1 MKDDPGI
8 LKLQQDEMITLALFY
23 PKFFWE
29 PQSFHMSQWER
40 NLRRRQSLTKFKHV
54 NKECVI
60 NYSANR
66 DKLLKHWDLK
76 ENRKSAS

>member
-8 LKLQQDEMITLALFY
+8 LKLQQDEMITLALFSY

-29 PQSFHMSQWER
+29 PQSFYMFQGKR

-54 NKECVI
+54 NK
-60 NYSANR
+60 
-66 DKLLKHWDLK
+66 
-76 ENRKSAS
+76 